1 MAKTILILTYFAN
14 QDGMACSHHIDVRLP
29 VFKDCDA
36 VPILLTSWCG
46 KRHPTLAHYRV
57 CSLSPSGLRFEV
69 RQRFH
74 KKVEQG
80 RRWKI
85 LRDLLLLPLLPL
97 YALERSI
104 RRLDPTWS
112 WYPLGVLMGLWV
124 CFRRQVDTLYSTGG
138 PPVVHAVGRTLSR
151 LLALPWLAEVQDPL
165 IHGYCARHP
174 EEYRKLQAVEQATFA
189 QATRMIFLTQEA
201 LKATA
206 HRLWMAAT
214 GVVIYPGA
222 LPPPTQ
228 GTLSAGRGWRLA
240 HFGSLGGV
248 RTLQPLLTAA
258 EEAVRRCPEMAEHLA
273 VDLFGNVDQGDQE
286 RLRASPLAAC
296 FHLKGC
302 IDHAAALAAMASY
315 DLLLLIQGAHAISR
329 ETIPSKCYEYFL
341 SGRPVLGLLYENEE
355 LAAMFRALG
364 HHLSAAD
371 QPMAI
376 AEMLISCYQDRQ
388 VGLQAIKIPSPYTV
402 DHAVRQLLVLAPDSG
417 IRGHEPGP

>member
-1 MAKTILILTYFAN
+1 MAETILILSYFAN

-46 KRHPTLAHYRV
+46 PRHPTLAHYRV

-74 KKVEQG
+74 KKVEQD

-85 LRDLLLLPLLPL
+85 LRDLLLLPLLPF

-112 WYPLGVLMGLWV
+112 WYPLAVLMGLWV
-124 CFRRQVDTLYSTGG
+124 CHRRQVDILYSTGG

-165 IHGYCARHP
+165 IHSYCARHP
-174 EEYRKLQAVEQATFA
+174 EEYRKLQAVEQFTFA

-201 LKATA
+201 LKTTA
-206 HRLWMAAT
+206 HRLGMAT
-214 GVVIYPGA
+214 SGVVIYPGA
-222 LPPPTQ
+222 HPPPTQ
-228 GTLSAGRGWRLA
+228 EAGAADRGWRLA

-248 RTLQPLLTAA
+248 RNLRALLTAA
-258 EEAVRRCPEMAEHLA
+258 EKAVRRCPEMAEQLEI
-273 VDLFGNVDQGDQE
+273 DLFGNVDPAEQE

-302 IDHAAALAAMASY
+302 IDHAAALAAMAGY
-315 DLLLLIQGAHAISR
+315 DLLLLIQGVDAISR

-341 SGRPVLGLLYENEE
+341 SGRPVLGLLHENEE

-364 HHLSAAD
+364 HDLASAD
-371 QPMAI
+371 QPLAI
-376 AEMLISCYQDRQ
+376 AEMLISCYQDHR
-388 VGLQAIKIPSPYTV
+388 VGQQALRTPSPYTV
-402 DHAVRQLLVLAPDSG
+402 ERAVQQLLALVPDSG
-417 IRGHEPGP
+417 SRGHERAL